1 MCADFDY
8 LCLSMKRLSFIL
20 LSCGLLFSSDLS
32 AQTTRVRGRVTDAS
46 TGAPLPFVSVL
57 FPNTTTGISTDE
69 EGVYALEIRDT
80 SSVVLA
86 TIVGYYQ
93 QTKPIVR
100 QSFNQVDFALEPM
113 EVGIDDVV
121 ITPGENPAHPIL
133 KGVIR
138 HKSENDPAALP
149 LYRCATYT
157 KMELD
162 LTNVKP
168 QFRNKRLQRSFGFV
182 FNYIDTSALTGQAYL
197 PAMISETTAD
207 YYHSR
212 QPDVSREVIR
222 ASRVSGVDDSFAI
235 AQFTGALQNDI
246 NFYHNFIELFNVR
259 FASPLADG
267 GLSFYNYFLIDS
279 IPIDGRKT
287 YKIRF
292 HPKRLTTP
300 VLDGEINID
309 SATYALRSAS
319 VRMPKGLNV
328 NWIKHLHIT
337 NNNRMLNDTTWF
349 RDYDRLSAEFSIA
362 MGDSSKMTSFIGTRE
377 VCYTDVRIGEPIPAE
392 VLKMDHS
399 VVVGDESVGR
409 KEESYWEKARP
420 YQLTEKEKGI
430 YAMVDSVQNVPLYRN
445 IYTLINT
452 MIGGYY
458 NTKYIGIGPYYKM
471 ASFNRLEGFRMQLG
485 VRTTKTFSRKVRLG
499 GYVAYGTRDED
510 VKGGGNVELS
520 FNRRLLRKL
529 TVRGSHDV
537 VQLGAGQNALT
548 DNNLLSS
555 IFSRGGRQ
563 RLSMVNRFDA
573 FYEHEW
579 IHGIDNHIG
588 TRIQR
593 IYGNKYV
600 PLIRPDGA
608 LLESIGDAVL
618 QVGMRISLEEK
629 TMRSTFNRYFLE
641 SKYPVLNFSLT
652 AGIPQVMDGAY
663 EYYRIQGGLHYR
675 PELPP
680 LGYSDIRIQGG
691 KIFGRVPYPLLKLH
705 EGNSTYF
712 YDPDAFSCMNFYE
725 FASDTWVRV
734 FFEHHFNG
742 WILGRIPLIK
752 RLKWREVF
760 VCKGVWGTL
769 SDRNNG
775 SLPDTGAILLF
786 PEGMTS
792 VDKPYVEM
800 GFGIENIFRLFRV
813 DCIWR
818 LTHRDSLPGQDVQNF
833 AVNMSLR
840 LKF

>member
-1 MCADFDY
+1 
-8 LCLSMKRLSFIL
+8 MKYWAFIL
-20 LSCGLLFSSDLS
+20 LVGTLLLGTEIS
-32 AQTTRVRGRVTDAS
+32 AQPTRVRGKVTDAT
-46 TGAPLPFVSVL
+46 TGAPIPFASVL
-57 FPNTTTGISTDE
+57 FPNTTIGISTDE
-69 EGVYALEIRDT
+69 EGIYVLETRDT

-86 TIVGYYQ
+86 TMVGYHQ
-93 QTKPIVR
+93 QTKPLVR
-100 QSFNQVDFALEPM
+100 RSFNQIDFVLEPM

-138 HKSENDPAALP
+138 HKPQNNPAELP

-168 QFRNKRLQRSFGFV
+168 QFRSKRLQRSFGFV
-182 FNYIDTSALTGQAYL
+182 FNYVDTSALTGQAYL
-197 PAMISETTAD
+197 PAMISETMAD

-212 QPDVSREVIR
+212 QLGISREVIR
-222 ASRVSGVDDSFAI
+222 ASRVSGVDDTFAI
-235 AQFTGALQNDI
+235 APFTGALQNDI
-246 NFYHNFIELFNVR
+246 NFYSNFIELFSVR

-279 IPIDGRKT
+279 MAVEGRKT

-309 SATYALRSAS
+309 SATYALQSAS

-328 NWIKHLHIT
+328 NWIKHLHI
-337 NNNRMLNDTTWF
+337 NNSNRMLNDTTWF
-349 RDYDRLSAEFSIA
+349 RNYDHVSAEFSIA

-377 VCYTDVRIGEPIPAE
+377 VSYSDVRLGEPIPKE
-392 VLKMDHS
+392 VLGMDNA
-399 VVVGDESVGR
+399 VVVEDEGAGHR
-409 KEESYWEKARP
+409 DESYWEKVRP

-452 MIGGYY
+452 IVGGYY

-485 VRTTKTFSRKVRLG
+485 ARTTKAVSRKVRVG

-510 VKGGGNVELS
+510 VKGGGSVELS
-520 FNRRLLRKL
+520 FNRRLMRKL

-548 DNNLLSS
+548 DNNILSS

-573 FYEHEW
+573 IYEHEW
-579 IHGIDNHIG
+579 IHGIDNHLG
-588 TRIQR
+588 ARIQR

-600 PLIRPDGA
+600 PLIRPDGSK
-608 LLESIGDAVL
+608 LESIGDAML
-618 QVGMRISLEEK
+618 QVGMRISHNEK
-629 TMRSTFNRYFLE
+629 TFRSTFNRYFLE
-641 SKYPVLNFSLT
+641 SKYPVLSFSLT
-652 AGIPQVMDGAY
+652 AGMPKWMNGAY
-663 EYYRIQGGLHYR
+663 EYYRLEGGLHYR
-675 PELPP
+675 PKLPP
-680 LGYSDIRIQGG
+680 LGYSDITVQGG
-691 KIFGRVPYPLLKLH
+691 KIFGKVPYPLLKLH
-705 EGNSTYF
+705 EGNATYF
-712 YDPDAFSCMNFYE
+712 YDPYAFSCMNYYE
-725 FASDTWVRV
+725 FASDTWVGV

-742 WILGRIPLIK
+742 WLLGRIPLIK
-752 RLKWREVF
+752 KLKWREVF

-769 SDRNNG
+769 TERNNG
-775 SLPDTGAILLF
+775 SLPNTEACLLF
-786 PEGMTS
+786 PEGMGS
-792 VDKPYVEM
+792 VDKPYIEM
-800 GFGIENIFRLFRV
+800 GFGVENIFRLLRV

-818 LTHRDSLPGQDVQNF
+818 LTHRETMPGQDIQNF
-833 AVNMSLR
+833 AVNMSVR